1 MIDFS
6 RYQSV
11 IATPRWRLF
20 LIGIFVKPIDKLSI
34 VCYNYYTVHL
44 YLVQFGGIYE

>member
-1 MIDFS
+1 MIGFS

-20 LIGIFVKPIDKLSI
+20 LIGIFVKPIGKLAF
-34 VCYNYYTVHL
+34 VCYNYNTVQM
-44 YLVQFGGIYE
+44 YR